1 MNSLNFIII
10 LDTSIEE
17 LMINQE
23 IVKTT
28 PEKQE
33 IQDIIEDV
41 IEEIQDIIQEIKD
54 IKSVEDVIEV
64 IEHVSQDVE
73 IVVQKVKIE
82 ENDKENSIFNCFFT
96 WIGNIF

>member
-1 MNSLNFIII
+1 MNS
-10 LDTSIEE
+10 
-17 LMINQE
+17 QE

-54 IKSVEDVIEV
+54 VKTIEDVIEV
-64 IEHVSQDVE
+64 IEHVSHDVE
-73 IVVQKVKIE
+73 IVVQKTKIE
-82 ENDKENSIFNCFFT
+82 NENSSIFNCFFN
-96 WIGNIF
+96 WIGTIF